1 MEGKRD
7 VKKSNICHDLQC
19 EYNLPVIRPHQ
30 HVMTNNGGY
39 VRFIIEKPKPI
50 RSITDADTWG

>member
-1 MEGKRD
+1 MQSRKEG
-7 VKKSNICHDLQC
+7 NICHDLQC
-19 EYNLPVIRPHQ
+19 EYNLPAIRPHT

-39 VRFIIEKPKPI
+39 VRFIIDKPKTTDKI